1 MDLNMKTT
9 IVQANTRAIRAQWTA
24 EIAKDLSSY
33 HGIDADKE
41 LNSILRAE
49 WRKRKASNIF
59 GR

>member
-1 MDLNMKTT
+1 MKTT
-9 IVQANTRAIRAQWTA
+9 IVQANARAIRAQWTA

-41 LNSILRAE
+41 LTRVLRAE